1 MVTDV
6 MVINKERLVPVKDN
20 SNTVVVMAV
29 VNQPLWNK
37 QVVMFFKDLKKMT
50 FDFIS
55 HVFTF

>member
-6 MVINKERLVPVKDN
+6 MVINKVKLVPVKDN

-37 QVVMFFKDLKKMT
+37 QGEAGAGQGQFQYRGGYGR
-50 FDFIS
+50 
-55 HVFTF
+55 